1 MDSRREFLK
10 KAAMLSGSAG
20 MMSLFPESVQRAM
33 AIHPD
38 PNTTCLD
45 AEHVVI
51 LMQENRSFD
60 HSYGKM
66 QGVRGFNDPR
76 AISLPNKNKVW
87 LQTDLQGNTYAPF
100 HLNIKNTKATWMHD
114 LPHSR
119 ESQVDAYNGGKYDK
133 WLASKRSGHKEY
145 ADMPLTLGFYD
156 REDIP
161 FYYALADA
169 FTICDQNF
177 CSSMTPTHP
186 NRYYL
191 WSGTIREKPDMD
203 SLAVVRNSYFSI
215 NKPVKWKTFPE
226 RLQEAGISWKFYQNE
241 IGAVM
246 QFHPGKGSWL
256 SNFGCNPLE
265 RYAQY
270 HVKFSKDFLHYAK
283 IETENIKKDLP
294 GLKEKLAA
302 ATGAEKDK
310 LTKTWDQRNALLEKL
325 EADLAEFSEEN
336 FKKLSVIEK
345 GIHENAFVTNR
356 NDPDYLKLTTLTYEE
371 NGETRKLEMPKSDIF
386 YQFRKDVNEGKLPT
400 ISYLAAPQNFSD
412 HPSAPWYGAWYV
424 SETLDILTKN
434 PEVWKK
440 TIFILCYDENDGY
453 YDHIPPFSIP
463 HPFKTHSGKVSEG
476 IDIKAEYVTL
486 EQDQS
491 QVPKNNARE
500 GAIGLGFRVP
510 LVVASP
516 WSRGGKVCSQV
527 FDHTSILQFLEE
539 FTSHK
544 SRKTV
549 RETNITEW
557 RRTVCGNISSVF
569 QPYDPSTYKKPTPVN
584 REQILT
590 AIHKAQ
596 FKDVPSNFKAL
607 NADEIARVNGETG
620 VSGLVP
626 AQEPGTRPSCAI
638 PYELYVDGKRSNDR
652 HSFEISMHAA
662 NKAFGKA
669 AAGSPFIIYAMNPY
683 GNEPLRVWNYA
694 VKAGDTLTDSWN
706 LADFEGGQ
714 YHLRVY
720 GPNGYFREFAGDA
733 NNADVQVV
741 CQYVLGKNGKP
752 TGDIQLVTMNAAQ
765 SAVSVK
771 VVDNTYGQKA
781 IDVKV
786 PAGGSVK
793 TVVPLSR
800 SHYWYDFNVQVEG
813 SPVLKRFAGH
823 VETGKE
829 SITDPF
835 MGRQSAQLGKR

>member
-10 KAAMLSGSAG
+10 KAALLSGSAG

-38 PNTTCLD
+38 PNTTYLD

-87 LQTDLQGNTYAPF
+87 LQTDAKGDTYAPF
-100 HLNIKNTKATWMHD
+100 HLDIKNTKATWMHD

-133 WLASKRSGHKEY
+133 WLASKRSGQKEY

-191 WSGTIREKPDMD
+191 WSGTIREKPDID

-226 RLQEAGISWKFYQNE
+226 RMQEAGVSWKFYQNE
-241 IGAVM
+241 VGAVM

-270 HVKFSKDFLHYAK
+270 NVKFSKDFIHYAK
-283 IETENIKKDLP
+283 IEVEKIKKDLP
-294 GLKEKLAA
+294 ALKEKLAA
-302 ATGAEKDK
+302 ASGAEKDK
-310 LTKTWDQRNALLEKL
+310 LTKTLDQRNALLEKL

-336 FKKLSVIEK
+336 FKKLSVLER
-345 GIHENAFVTNR
+345 GIHESAFVTNR

-371 NGETRKLEMPKSDIF
+371 KGETRKLEMPKGDIF
-386 YQFRKDVNEGKLPT
+386 YQFRKDVNEGKLPAV
-400 ISYLAAPQNFSD
+400 SYLAAPQNFSD

-463 HPFKTHSGKVSEG
+463 NPFKPNSGKVSYG
-476 IDIKAEYVTL
+476 IDIKSEYVTL

-527 FDHTSILQFLEE
+527 FDHTSIIQFLEE

-544 SRKTV
+544 SKKQV

-557 RRTVCGNISSVF
+557 RRTICGNISTVF
-569 QPYDPSTYKKPTPVN
+569 QPYDPSTYKKPQPVN
-584 REQILT
+584 REEILT
-590 AIHKAQ
+590 TIHKAQ
-596 FKDVPSNFKAL
+596 FKDVPANFKAL
-607 NADEIARVNGETG
+607 TAVEIGKINSDPVQSTF
-620 VSGLVP
+620 LP
-626 AQEPGTRPSCAI
+626 KQEPGTRPSCAI
-638 PYELYVDGKRSNDR
+638 PYELYVDGALSADKT
-652 HSFEISMHAA
+652 SFEVSMHVG
-662 NKAFGKA
+662 NKVFGQKS
-669 AAGSPFIIYAMNPY
+669 AGAPFIIYAMNPY
-683 GNEPLRVWNYA
+683 EGEVLRVWNYA
-694 VKAGDTLTDSWN
+694 VKAGDTLTETFK
-706 LADFEGGQ
+706 LAGFEGGD

-720 GPNGYFREFAGDA
+720 GPNGYFREFAG
-733 NNADVQVV
+733 NAQEPEVKVS
-741 CQYVLGKNGKP
+741 CGYVLDKKGKP
-752 TGDIQLVTMNAAQ
+752 TGDVELIADNRGKKPMALRVT
-765 SAVSVK
+765 
-771 VVDNTYGQKA
+771 DNSYQQKEIVLNLPPEA
-781 IDVKV
+781 T
-786 PAGGSVK
+786 VK
-793 TVVPLSR
+793 TLIPASK
-800 SHYWYDFNVQVEG
+800 SHQWYDFNVHNGAKEAIM
-813 SPVLKRFAGH
+813 RFAGR

-829 SITDPF
+829 GITDPF
-835 MGRQSAQLGKR
+835 MAQ